1 MKRTGYDRNRT
12 EQNRTGVQTDRP
24 LTINKSSL
32 ACHKLM
38 SVFIPSSG
46 LGQGWLWLWLF
57 VG

>member
-1 MKRTGYDRNRT
+1 MERTGYDR
-12 EQNRTGVQTDRP
+12 NRTGVQTDRP

-38 SVFIPSSG
+38 SVFIPSSE